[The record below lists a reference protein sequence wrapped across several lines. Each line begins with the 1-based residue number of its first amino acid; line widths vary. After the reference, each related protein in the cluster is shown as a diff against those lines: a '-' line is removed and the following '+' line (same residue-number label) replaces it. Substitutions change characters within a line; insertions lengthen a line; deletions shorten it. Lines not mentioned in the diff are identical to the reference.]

1 MKLFLK
7 VLGIAVLL
15 AALFMLGFF
24 LWGERFERL
33 FSQRACAEWFAE
45 SRSYAWAVA
54 IGLLVAD
61 LLLPIPATGV
71 LAALG
76 SVYGVALGA
85 LVGAVGSTLA
95 GLAGYGLARL
105 AGRRGARRLASEE
118 ELARFQSIFNRWG
131 GYAVLVS
138 RALPILPEVM
148 AVLAGLAR
156 MRFSRF
162 LAALLLGASATAL
175 VFAWLGYAS
184 REAPWWGL
192 LTATVIPLAVWPVFV
207 RLALRR
213 R

>member
-7 VLGIAVLL
+7 VLGVAVIL
-15 AALFMLGFF
+15 AALFMLGFL

-33 FSQRACAEWFAE
+33 FSQEACAEWFAE

-61 LLLPIPATGV
+61 LVLPIPATGV
-71 LAALG
+71 FAALG

-85 LVGAVGSTLA
+85 IVGAVGSTLA

-118 ELARFQSIFNRWG
+118 ELARFQSLFDRWG

-162 LAALLLGASATAL
+162 FAALLLGASVTAL

-184 REAPWWGL
+184 REAPWWGML
-192 LTATVIPLAVWPVFV
+192 AAVLIPLLIWPVFV
-207 RLALRR
+207 RLVLRR